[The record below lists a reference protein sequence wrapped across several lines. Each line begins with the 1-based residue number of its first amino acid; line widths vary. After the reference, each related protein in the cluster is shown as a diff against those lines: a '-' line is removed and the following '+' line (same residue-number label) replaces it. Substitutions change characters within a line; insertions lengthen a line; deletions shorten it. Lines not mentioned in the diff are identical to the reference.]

1 MPGLLPKQHP
11 KRKTQHDLA
20 SGCNT
25 AGRAVERMEKTSFGW
40 TVRANGGGL
49 LAQGG
54 RPAKF

>member
-1 MPGLLPKQHP
+1 
-11 KRKTQHDLA
+11 
-20 SGCNT
+20 
-25 AGRAVERMEKTSFGW
+25 MEKTSFGW